1 MYCSVSFF
9 LESEYKSFLTFKNN
23 IMNIISW
30 NINGVRAIIKN
41 NFYEWVLKQNP
52 DILCLQEIKATNEQT
67 TQLLQAFKNFNI
79 FSNSADKKGYSGT
92 ALLSRIKPILVT
104 RSYEFMKIDKEG
116 RVICAEFSNFFLINV
131 YVPNSGLKLK
141 RLDYR
146 KKWDSVFLN
155 YITRLRRKKPVLIC
169 GDLNVAHRAID
180 LKNDKANFNKI
191 AGYTQVE
198 IDGMNNIL
206 NNGFVD
212 SFRHLYPDKIAY
224 TYWSYRFNARAKNSG
239 WRIDYILVD
248 VVLKKSIKEAS
259 IFSDVFGSDHCP
271 IGVQLDLM

>member
-1 MYCSVSFF
+1 M
-9 LESEYKSFLTFKNN
+9 
-23 IMNIISW
+23 
-30 NINGVRAIIKN
+30 
-41 NFYEWVLKQNP
+41 LKQNP

>member
-1 MYCSVSFF
+1 
-9 LESEYKSFLTFKNN
+9 
-23 IMNIISW
+23 MNIISW
-30 NINGVRAIIKN
+30 NINGIRAITKN

-52 DILCLQEIKATNEQT
+52 AILCLQEIKATDEQT
-67 TQLLQAFKNFNI
+67 TQLLQVFKNIDI
-79 FSNSADKKGYSGT
+79 FSNSRDKKGYSGT
-92 ALLSRIKPILVT
+92 ALLSRIKPLLVT
-104 RSYEFMKIDKEG
+104 RSKEFMKIDQEG
-116 RVICAEFSNFFLINV
+116 RVICAEFPNFFLINV

-155 YITRLRRKKPVLIC
+155 YITHLKKQKPVLIC
-169 GDLNVAHRAID
+169 GDLNVAHQAID
-180 LKNDKANFNKI
+180 LKNDKANYNKT

-198 IDGMNNIL
+198 IDGINNIL
-206 NNGFVD
+206 NSGFVD

-224 TYWSYRFNARAKNSG
+224 TYWNYRFNARAKNSG

-248 VVLKKSIKEAS
+248 VILKNSIKEAS
-259 IFSDVFGSDHCP
+259 IFLDVFGSDHCP